1 MGGLG
6 PACPIGKLMS
16 EIEIFTGPNCGYCK
30 AAKDLLAQKGLAFI
44 ERDISDPRVLQ
55 EFRARLPRQKSIPQ
69 IFVDGEHI
77 GGYEDLRLRLA
88 G

>member
-1 MGGLG
+1 
-6 PACPIGKLMS
+6 MS
-16 EIEIFTGPNCGYCK
+16 EIEMFTGPNCNYCK
-30 AAKDLLAQKGLAFI
+30 AAKDLLAENGLAFN
-44 ERDISDPRVLQ
+44 ERDISDPQVMQ
-55 EFRARLPRQKSIPQ
+55 EFRERLPRQKSIPQ

>member
-1 MGGLG
+1 MT
-6 PACPIGKLMS
+6 
-16 EIEIFTGPNCGYCK
+16 EIEMFTGPNCSYCQS
-30 AAKDLLAQKGLAFI
+30 AKDLLAQNGLAFT
-44 ERDISDPRVLQ
+44 ERDISDPVVMK
-55 EFRARLPRQKSIPQ
+55 EFRERLPRQKSIPQ